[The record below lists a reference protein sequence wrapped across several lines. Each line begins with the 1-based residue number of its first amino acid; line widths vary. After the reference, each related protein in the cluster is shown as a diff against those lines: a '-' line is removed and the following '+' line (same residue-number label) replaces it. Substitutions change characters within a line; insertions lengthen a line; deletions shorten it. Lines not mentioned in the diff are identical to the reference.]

1 MEDGSGA
8 EGREEVA
15 LEEGD
20 AIRDTVEAD
29 VFPSGLEGVGREV
42 RGNDPASRQ
51 GVGQGHSD
59 RARSG
64 ADVKNSGSG
73 VAFEA
78 IDEGFHQDL
87 GFGPG
92 DEDMGGDFEGEGKEF
107 GLAQDLLEG
116 DPFQALSNR
125 GLEALLLGWRKNLV
139 DMEGKFGPGDAAQ
152 VGQQPLGFGPGI
164 WNASV
169 PKGID
174 GPGEGVGEGG
184 HGSLIGGDGFD
195 VVFLGFHF
203 LGLIGQTQGVNEFV

>member
-1 MEDGSGA
+1 MEEGSGA
-8 EGREEVA
+8 EGGEEVA
-15 LEEGD
+15 PEEGD

-29 VFPSGLEGVGREV
+29 VFPGGLEGVGGEV
-42 RGNDPASRQ
+42 RGNDSASRQ
-51 GVGQGHSD
+51 GVGQGYSD

-73 VAFEA
+73 AAFEA

-92 DEDMGGDFEGEGKEF
+92 NEDMGGDFEGEGEEF
-107 GLAQDLLEG
+107 GLSQDLLEG

-125 GLEALLLGWRKNLV
+125 GPEALLLGWSKDLV
-139 DMEGKFGPGDAAQ
+139 GMEGEFGPGDAAQ
-152 VGQQPLGFGPGI
+152 VGQQPFGFGPGV
-164 WNASV
+164 WDAGV

-184 HGSLIGGDGFD
+184 HGKLIGGDGCD
-195 VVFLGFHF
+195 VLFLGFHF
-203 LGLIGQTQGVNEFV
+203 LGLIGQTQGVDEFV